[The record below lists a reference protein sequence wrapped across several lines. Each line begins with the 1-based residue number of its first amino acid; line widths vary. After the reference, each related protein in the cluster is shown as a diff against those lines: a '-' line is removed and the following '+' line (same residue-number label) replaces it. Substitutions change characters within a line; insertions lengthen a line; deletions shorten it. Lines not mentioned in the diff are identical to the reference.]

1 MLRYPA
7 PGFLLIPPPEMV
19 QWTTRVPGGTRVPPP
34 VPERQIAG
42 FLMSHSLGHLPL
54 DFPIMP
60 DIMSGARTGLQCP
73 PCGNP
78 CDP

>member
-19 QWTTRVPGGTRVPPP
+19 QWTTRVPGGTRVPP